1 MDNRQFQFRRDQLCQ
16 MRGLSP
22 DAQAEQVAGEE
33 SMHDVDDAD
42 VDVGLVEMMTMAKPV
57 VLLG

>member
-1 MDNRQFQFRRDQLCQ
+1 